1 MANEPKKP
9 APKQPM
15 SPQQPTKKP
24 PTQGPGG
31 MPGANPGGP
40 KKS

>member
-9 APKQPM
+9 ATPKQPM
-15 SPQQPTKKP
+15 QPPQQQPAKKQP
-24 PTQGPGG
+24 

-40 KKS
+40 KRP